1 MSFVS
6 RLKTT
11 TTAVSRLA
19 LGATMGLGLVVAIA
33 GVPAKAFA
41 QAAPA
46 PVAEAPA
53 AAAPAL
59 RAVPQAQGQ
68 GPALWVIRDAD
79 STIYLFGTVH
89 VLRPTTA
96 WGTAQVDAAFDSA
109 DEVWLEISNPD
120 DQAALIP
127 IIQQHGLDPANPL
140 SSRLTT
146 EEFAKFDEAAKAAG
160 ASGAQLDVFRPW
172 LAAIQLSVAPLV
184 KAGYDP
190 QSGVEL
196 ILKARAQAAGK
207 PVKGFETLDQQIRIL
222 ADMPED
228 VQLGFLRSTLEDYDQ
243 AATMLDGMVTS
254 WSTGDVAGLERV
266 MVEEMQTETPQVY
279 EALLVRRNQDW
290 ANQIQT
296 LLAGSGTTFIA
307 VGAAHLAGEDSVQEI
322 LEDRGVA
329 ASRL

>member
-1 MSFVS
+1 MTFVS
-6 RLKTT
+6 RLKST

-19 LGATMGLGLVVAIA
+19 LGAALGLGMVAAIVGA
-33 GVPAKAFA
+33 PAKALA

-53 AAAPAL
+53 AAPAL
-59 RAVPQAQGQ
+59 RAIPQAQGQ

-96 WGTAQVDAAFDSA
+96 WGTARVDAAFDSA
-109 DEVWLEISNPD
+109 DEIYLEISNPD

-140 SSRLTT
+140 SSRLTA
-146 EEFAKFDEAAKAAG
+146 EEFAKFDEAAKTIG

-172 LAAIQLSVAPLV
+172 LAALQLSMAPLA

-196 ILKARAQAAGK
+196 ILKARAEAAGK

-228 VQLGFLRSTLEDYDQ
+228 VQLAFLRSTLEDYED
-243 AATMLDGMVTS
+243 AASMLDGMVAS

-266 MVEEMQTETPQVY
+266 MVDEMQTETPQVY

-296 LLAGSGTTFIA
+296 LLAGSGTVFIA
-307 VGAAHLAGEDSVQEI
+307 VGAAHLAGDDSVQEL

-329 ASRL
+329 AERM